1 MENNNISLETN
12 NLPKE
17 LFKKSKIDAETL
29 HDQAFETKPISFLKG
44 ALMRFA
50 KNKAS
55 IVASII
61 IAVIILYAI
70 IVPFASP
77 KAHVNTTDY
86 PTGFYD
92 ANFSYA
98 LPYNP
103 MFKGSG
109 FWDGTEVKTGQTEDD
124 YEKYKLTDSNHQP
137 LVAVTGIKEDKVGS
151 SSIKMYSLR
160 IDSYAIGNKVVY
172 VSQSQYNKLVSYEK
186 EQGIYKTKN
195 SIMKPLVDV
204 AAYISQYKDQMAQ
217 DLAHKSY
224 AELTAAETSIKTTID
239 NVTDFMNNYYNQNSD
254 IYYKLSAKTS
264 SGSYTQT
271 GSPSIVYGSD
281 GTPETIYKKDA
292 EGNDVYFE
300 YANGR
305 YTLRVDYFDY
315 FTFKNGFEPYYFF
328 GANGSGQDIFLRL
341 ATGTRFSLLLGV
353 GISLINILIGVIWGS
368 VSGYY
373 GGKVD
378 LIMERFT
385 DIISAI
391 PSIIILTVCSV
402 QFTNNLALKATFGD
416 TGVYVLA
423 FLVAFV
429 YSGWVGVA
437 GTTRMQFYRF
447 KGQEYVLASRT
458 LGAKDGRLIFKHIL
472 PNAIGTLVTSSVLMI
487 PSVIFSESSLSY
499 LGIINFTTSGLSSI
513 GSLLEEGQN
522 SGLQAHPHM
531 LLFPCII
538 ISLLMICFNL
548 FGNGLR
554 DAFNTSLKGSEE

>member
-137 LVAVTGIKEDKVGS
+137 LVAVTSIKEDKVGS

-172 VSQSQYNKLVSYEK
+172 VSQSQSDKLVSYEK

-204 AAYISQYKDQMAQ
+204 AATF
-217 DLAHKSY
+217 LN
-224 AELTAAETSIKTTID
+224 IKI
-239 NVTDFMNNYYNQNSD
+239 
-254 IYYKLSAKTS
+254 KWRKTLPIRAMLNL
-264 SGSYTQT
+264 Q
-271 GSPSIVYGSD
+271 P
-281 GTPETIYKKDA
+281 P
-292 EGNDVYFE
+292 
-300 YANGR
+300 R
-305 YTLRVDYFDY
+305 LR
-315 FTFKNGFEPYYFF
+315 
-328 GANGSGQDIFLRL
+328 
-341 ATGTRFSLLLGV
+341 
-353 GISLINILIGVIWGS
+353 
-368 VSGYY
+368 
-373 GGKVD
+373 
-378 LIMERFT
+378 
-385 DIISAI
+385 
-391 PSIIILTVCSV
+391 
-402 QFTNNLALKATFGD
+402 
-416 TGVYVLA
+416 
-423 FLVAFV
+423 
-429 YSGWVGVA
+429 
-437 GTTRMQFYRF
+437 
-447 KGQEYVLASRT
+447 
-458 LGAKDGRLIFKHIL
+458 
-472 PNAIGTLVTSSVLMI
+472 
-487 PSVIFSESSLSY
+487 
-499 LGIINFTTSGLSSI
+499 
-513 GSLLEEGQN
+513 
-522 SGLQAHPHM
+522 
-531 LLFPCII
+531 
-538 ISLLMICFNL
+538 
-548 FGNGLR
+548 
-554 DAFNTSLKGSEE
+554 